1 MDYPTMWNLLKKL
14 GRWTLEAAVLCVVLF
29 LVAGAVLSKVQ
40 YSFSLGNKLA
50 GECDA
55 GSEADG
61 LNSGMNYYKN
71 GFLINAGLP
80 DRGHPHDKLFLD
92 PNDTPYF
99 GSVYTH
105 YPPGPNWLIGLSIY
119 TFGPTKVPWYRLPP
133 IFFSGFCLIAT
144 YLLLRQS
151 LGALLAGGILVML
164 MQLPMTT
171 EMMHGIFFHSY
182 ALVLLLFQMSYVYTR
197 LKIDVRL
204 TKKTLFVVFMCSF
217 IQGWLS
223 FDYAFVASLYPLALV
238 SGWRTAASR
247 LSMVLATICAGL
259 GFTTAHTLHL
269 GQLWIYYG
277 AFERAYTE
285 LLSAGAYRMNGNPAI
300 GPELTRWDV
309 LKIYFTELLP
319 SYTQAVWFSW
329 ILPLSAAVVAFS
341 GALLRRARFAES
353 EERVWRIASIVALCA
368 AFLVSI
374 AWISLMKNHAAEGGH
389 RMFLPRHFI
398 LLLFACLLVVG
409 DALDRLFSR
418 GRSWMARRHAS
429 STL

>member
-1 MDYPTMWNLLKKL
+1 MDYSMMWNLVKKVC
-14 GRWTLEAAVLCVVLF
+14 RWTVEAAVLCVVLF
-29 LVAGAVLSKVQ
+29 LVGGAVLSKVQ
-40 YSFSLGNKLA
+40 YSFLLGNKLA

-61 LNSGMNYYKN
+61 LNSGMNFYKN
-71 GFLINAGLP
+71 GFLLNAGLP

-119 TFGPTKVPWYRLPP
+119 VFGPTKVPFYRLPP
-133 IFFSGFCLIAT
+133 ILFSGLCLIGT
-144 YLLLRQS
+144 YLLVRKS
-151 LGALLAGGILVML
+151 LGAMVAGAILVVL

-171 EMMHGIFFHSY
+171 EMMHGLFFHSY
-182 ALVLLLFQMSYVYTR
+182 ALVLLLFQMSFVYAR
-197 LKIDVRL
+197 LKLDAKL
-204 TKKTLFVVFMCSF
+204 STKTLLIIFLCSF
-217 IQGWLS
+217 VQGWLS

-238 SGWRTAASR
+238 SGWLTSQSR
-247 LSMVLATICAGL
+247 RSMILATICAGL

-285 LLSAGAYRMNGNPAI
+285 LLSAGQYRMNGNPAI

-309 LKIYFTELLP
+309 LKVYFTELLP

-329 ILPLSAAVVAFS
+329 ILPLSAVGLAIVGGLTRRNHLSSLGKGEWRTAPLLAVCCAF
-341 GALLRRARFAES
+341 
-353 EERVWRIASIVALCA
+353 V
-368 AFLVSI
+368 VSI
-374 AWISLMKNHAAEGGH
+374 CWISLMKNHANEGGH

-398 LLLFACLLVVG
+398 LLLFSCLLVIG
-409 DALDRLFSR
+409 DSLDRFLSLC
-418 GRSWMARRHAS
+418 RR
-429 STL
+429 LVVRW

>member
-1 MDYPTMWNLLKKL
+1 MDYSMMWNLVKKVC
-14 GRWTLEAAVLCVVLF
+14 RWAVEAAVLCVVLF
-29 LVAGAVLSKVQ
+29 LVGGAVLSKVE

-61 LNSGMNYYKN
+61 LNSGMNFYKN
-71 GFLINAGLP
+71 GFLLNAGLP

-119 TFGPTKVPWYRLPP
+119 VFGPTKVPFYRLPP
-133 IFFSGFCLIAT
+133 ILFSGLCLIGT
-144 YLLLRQS
+144 YLLVRKS
-151 LGALLAGGILVML
+151 LGAMVAGAILVVL

-171 EMMHGIFFHSY
+171 EMMHGLFFHSY
-182 ALVLLLFQMSYVYTR
+182 ALVLLLFQMSFVYTR
-197 LKIDVRL
+197 LKLDAKL
-204 TKKTLFVVFMCSF
+204 SAKTLWIIFLCSF
-217 IQGWLS
+217 AQGWLS

-238 SGWRTAASR
+238 SGWFTSQSR
-247 LSMVLATICAGL
+247 RSMILATICAGL

-285 LLSAGAYRMNGNPAI
+285 LLSAGQYRMNGNPAI

-309 LKIYFTELLP
+309 LKVYFTELLP

-329 ILPLSAAVVAFS
+329 ILPLSAVGLAIVGGLTRRNRSPGYDQSEWRTAPLIAVCCAF
-341 GALLRRARFAES
+341 
-353 EERVWRIASIVALCA
+353 V
-368 AFLVSI
+368 VSI
-374 AWISLMKNHAAEGGH
+374 CWISLMKNHAAEGGH

-398 LLLFACLLVVG
+398 LLLFACLLVIG
-409 DALDRLFSR
+409 DSLDRFLAVCKRFVVR
-418 GRSWMARRHAS
+418 W
-429 STL
+429 